1 MNALSS
7 IPEMNTTTSRAR
19 LSIRS
24 GLHMQPP
31 QMDILGC
38 SIPIEDRQ
46 DTGTARKYKAS
57 VRPWDIRSADESS
70 RLQRPSEDRD
80 QFLFHF
86 QARRHQSQQG
96 NPPVSPY
103 NPT

>member
-1 MNALSS
+1 
-7 IPEMNTTTSRAR
+7 
-19 LSIRS
+19 
-24 GLHMQPP
+24 
-31 QMDILGC
+31 MDTPGC

-80 QFLFHF
+80 QFLFQF
-86 QARRHQSQQG
+86 QARRHQIQEG
-96 NPPVSPY
+96 NSAVSAYDATFNSGVIKRISLAGFPA
-103 NPT
+103 TMALSGTS